1 MSHATRGRILLR
13 PTQLGLRLVLE
24 ILSSEGLMRKW
35 LLIALLLWTA
45 LTEAVT
51 NDLGKRWW
59 SYVEYLA
66 DDKLEGRLTG
76 SEGHRRAAEFVA
88 EQFKKDGL
96 TPAGPAGYIQP
107 VKFLSRRVIEKQSSL
122 ALVRGGRIQPL
133 ALGDDAIIS
142 SRFVPKGPID
152 AALAFAGYGL
162 SVPELHY
169 DDFKGLDLGGKLA
182 VYVYGGPTSVPGP
195 LRAHY
200 SSLEERWK
208 ALKRAGA
215 VGTIV
220 LFNPHHMDI
229 PWPRL
234 TVLRT
239 QPAMLLADPALDEA
253 PGMAFSAT
261 LNPARAEKLFEG
273 SGHTFDELISLADA
287 GKPLPT
293 FPLPVSLKARVAIE
307 PKAVISQNI
316 AGILRG
322 TDPKLREE
330 YIVLS
335 AHVDHLGV
343 GEPINGDHI
352 YNGAMDNASG
362 VATMLDTAATL
373 HESGTKL
380 RRSILFLIVTGEEK
394 GLLGSR
400 YFVAHPTV
408 PRSSIVGDLNVDMF
422 LPVIPLKILTVL
434 GLKDS
439 DLGPL
444 LRSVAEPMGIEIQ
457 DDPEPE
463 RNLFIRSDQYNFIK
477 AGVPS
482 IYFKVG
488 ARAGTPE
495 AATEKRWLTEHY
507 HAPSDDTKQPVD
519 LAAAAKY
526 DELVLHLAE
535 AMADRDERPQWN
547 QDSFFRRYV
556 KRSSAA
562 HGRM

>member
-1 MSHATRGRILLR
+1 
-13 PTQLGLRLVLE
+13 
-24 ILSSEGLMRKW
+24 MRRW
-35 LLIALLLWTA
+35 LLLALLLWTA
-45 LTEAVT
+45 AVEGASD
-51 NDLGKRWW
+51 NGGKRWW

-66 DDKLEGRLTG
+66 DDQLEGRLTG
-76 SEGHRRAAEFVA
+76 SEGHRKAAEFVA
-88 EQFKKDGL
+88 NQFKADGL
-96 TPAGPAGYIQP
+96 IPAGTAGYIQP
-107 VKFLSRRVIEKQSSL
+107 VKFLSRRVNENQSNL
-122 ALVRGGRIQPL
+122 ALVRGGKAQPL

-142 SRFVPKGPID
+142 ARFRPTRPID
-152 AALAFAGYGL
+152 AGLVFVGYGL

-169 DDFKGLDLGGKLA
+169 NDFQGLNLRGKLA
-182 VYVYGGPTSVPGP
+182 VYVYGGPSSMPGP
-195 LRAHY
+195 LRSHY

-215 VGTIV
+215 IGTMV

-229 PWPRL
+229 PWARL
-234 TVLRT
+234 MVLRT
-239 QPAMLLADPALDEA
+239 QSAMLLADPALDEA

-261 LNPARAEKLFEG
+261 VNPARADLLFQG
-273 SGHTFDELISLADA
+273 SGHSFQELIALADE

-293 FPLPVSLKARVAIE
+293 FTLPVSLRARVGIE
-307 PKAVISQNI
+307 QKPVVSQNV

-322 TDPKLREE
+322 TDPKLSREVV
-330 YIVLS
+330 VLS

-343 GEPINGDHI
+343 GEPINGDRI

-362 VATMLDTAATL
+362 VATMLDTAAAL

-380 RRSILFLIVTGEEK
+380 KRSVLFLIVTGEEK

-408 PRSSIVGDLNVDMF
+408 PVSSIVGDLNVDMF
-422 LPVIPLKILTVL
+422 LPIIPLKILTVL
-434 GLKDS
+434 GLRES

-477 AGVPS
+477 AGIPS

-488 ARAGTPE
+488 AKSGTPE
-495 AATEKRWLTEHY
+495 AAIEKQWLTDHY

-519 LAAAAKY
+519 LAAAGKY
-526 DELVLHLAE
+526 DQVVLGLAE

-547 QDSFFRRYV
+547 RDSFFRRYV
-556 KRSSAA
+556 KAKAA
-562 HGRM
+562 GVDHGVPLRGARK